1 MTTNFNN
8 IIPEGVLFN
17 LKEIQ
22 EMHLMKVSMTKK
34 LIYKN
39 EIEAVRIASK
49 LHISRAEL
57 IRYLEANTFAIA
69 S

>member
-1 MTTNFNN
+1 
-8 IIPEGVLFN
+8 
-17 LKEIQ
+17 
-22 EMHLMKVSMTKK
+22 MKVSMTKK